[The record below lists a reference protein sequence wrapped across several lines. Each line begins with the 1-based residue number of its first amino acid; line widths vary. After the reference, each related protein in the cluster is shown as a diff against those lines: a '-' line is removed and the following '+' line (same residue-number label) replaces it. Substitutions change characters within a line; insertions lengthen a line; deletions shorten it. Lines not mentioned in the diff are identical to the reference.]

1 MPTSL
6 KGIFEKI
13 DDYKRKYYKNLL
25 IKGTL
30 FTLAL
35 IFSAFLLVSTV
46 EYFGRFNSIIRA
58 ILFFGFLGMVIYSL
72 LAWVI
77 KPLLYIFHFTKPLTN
92 EKAANEI
99 GKFFP
104 EIEDKLLNTLQLSL
118 ISDKDNSLLQASISQ
133 KANELSF
140 LKFADAIKIDE
151 NKKYLKFAF
160 PPLLLILLIAAVSPK
175 FFKSSTERIVY
186 FQKDFAEEA
195 PFKFKITNK
204 ELKAVKNEDFNLNL
218 ALIGNAIPEVV
229 YLVANDRKFKM
240 TSIDNKNYTFTFS
253 KVQNPVDF
261 HFLASGFKSNEFE
274 LELISRPN
282 LLSFDVALNYP
293 SYLNKSNE
301 SFDNVGNLV
310 VPEGTTI
317 EWNFRAA
324 NTDSLYLLF
333 ENEPKHLSKDG
344 FGDTFSYVRRLK
356 NSSSYKIQLNNEFS
370 VNRENIEFY
379 INVIPDK
386 YPQIQLEQIR
396 DTTLF
401 NYIILGGNINDD
413 YGLAQ
418 LKLFYRPVRDV
429 TQSQTPVFT
438 SVDVAFNKNQI
449 SQSFY
454 YQFPLNDLKLN
465 PGEKVEYFLQLWDND
480 GVNGSKSTKTPVL
493 TFALPSAKNY
503 DAEVEKA
510 TEKTE
515 NMLEKLNEKS
525 KKLKND
531 LNNLENKLKSKKDLD
546 FQEKKQLEELLKK
559 RDELMSEMKAIQE
572 QFEKMQEKTNRF
584 QQQSPELQKKMDQL
598 KKLMEE
604 IMNDET
610 NKMYEELKKMMEKGL
625 DEKTV
630 EQLEKLKNQERNMD
644 KDIDRT
650 LKLFK
655 QLQMQQKVEK
665 TANELEKLAEKQDK
679 LGDESLKN
687 ENEQNQQQKDAKN
700 DELKKE
706 QEKLSKE
713 FEDRKEQMKDIEELS
728 KELKKEFDEQKEEQ
742 QDVSE
747 EQEKSEKQ
755 LEQKQSGAA
764 SKNQKKAASKMKK
777 MSQKMKESMQSQ
789 EMKEMD
795 EDMDALRAILEN
807 LVKLSF
813 DQEKIMKDFRN
824 MNVGDPRFVK
834 LSQEQLKIQ
843 DDAKMIEDSLYSLAK
858 RVLQIQSFVTKEVTS
873 MRNSMDESMKFI
885 KERKLNVASSKQQF
899 SMTSINNLALM
910 LSDTFSQMQQMMAN
924 AMPGS
929 GKKGKKGQKPSP
941 MSMGDKQDEINKRME
956 KMGKFGQ
963 GSRGMSEEAA
973 KLAQE
978 QSELRK
984 RIQQMQDELKGTDAG
999 KKLGNEL
1006 KELEKK
1012 MDENETDLVNK
1023 RINPDLIKRSR
1034 DLQTRL
1040 LEAEK
1045 AVEQQEED
1053 PTRQSKASQQFN
1065 RQSPPSMDKFL
1076 QEKQKQV
1083 ELIRT
1088 VPPNYTPFYKKQT
1101 DNYFRKIK

>member
-1 MPTSL
+1 MSASL
-6 KGIFEKI
+6 NTLFSKI
-13 DDYKRKYYKNLL
+13 DEYKRKYYKNLL
-25 IKGTL
+25 IKGSI

-35 IFSAFLLVSTV
+35 LLSSFLIINAV
-46 EYFGRFNSIIRA
+46 EYFGRFNSTIRA
-58 ILFFGFLGMVIYSL
+58 TLFFGFLGLMIYSL
-72 LAWVI
+72 IAWVI
-77 KPLLYIFHFTKPLTN
+77 KPLLYLFHFNEPLTY
-92 EKAANEI
+92 EKAAQEI

-104 EIEDKLLNTLQLSL
+104 EIGDRLLNTLQLSQV
-118 ISDKDNSLLQASISQ
+118 SDKDNALLQASISQ
-133 KANELSF
+133 KTSELRF
-140 LKFADAIKIDE
+140 VKFADAIKINE
-151 NKKYLKFAF
+151 NKKYLKYAI
-160 PPLLLILLIAAVSPK
+160 PPLVLILLIAAVSPK
-175 FFKSSTERIVY
+175 FFKNSTERIVY

-195 PFKFKITNK
+195 PFKFKITNQ

-218 ALIGNAIPEVV
+218 SLIGNAVPEAV

-240 TSIDNKNYTFTFS
+240 TSVDNKTYTFTFS

-261 HFLASGFKSNEFE
+261 HFLASGFKSNDFE
-274 LELISRPN
+274 LGLISRPN
-282 LLSFDVALNYP
+282 LLSFDVGLNYP
-293 SYLNKSNE
+293 AYLNKSNE

-310 VPEGTTI
+310 VPEGTTV
-317 EWNFRAA
+317 EWNFKAT

-333 ENEPKHLSKDG
+333 ENELKHLSKDG
-344 FGDTFSYVRRLK
+344 FGDNFSYIRRLK
-356 NSSSYKIQLNNEFS
+356 NSSSYKIQLKNEFS
-370 VNRENIEFY
+370 TNRENIDFY

-401 NYIILGGNINDD
+401 NYIVLGGNINDD

-418 LKLFYRPVRDV
+418 FKLLYRPVRESSPKPND
-429 TQSQTPVFT
+429 VFT
-438 SVDVAFNKNQI
+438 SIDVSFNKTQI

-454 YQFPLNDLKLN
+454 YQFPLEDLKLN
-465 PGEKVEYFLQLWDND
+465 PGEKVEYFLQVWDND

-493 TFALPSAKNY
+493 TFALPSAKNF
-503 DAEVEKA
+503 DAEVEKV

-515 NMLEKLNEKS
+515 DMLEKLSVKS

-559 RDELMSEMKAIQE
+559 RDELMSEMKAMQE

-584 QQQSPELQKKMDQL
+584 QQQSPELKQKMEQL

-604 IMNDET
+604 VMNEET
-610 NKMYEELKKMMEKGL
+610 NKMYEELKKSLEKDM
-625 DEKTV
+625 DEKTI

-655 QLQMQQKVEK
+655 QLQLQQKVEK

-679 LGDESLKN
+679 LGDDTKKN
-687 ENEQNQQQKDAKN
+687 EQEKNQPEKDKKN
-700 DELKKE
+700 DDLKKE

-713 FEDRKEQMKDIEELS
+713 FDDKKEQMKDIDKLAE
-728 KELKKEFDEQKEEQ
+728 ELKKENDEQKEEQ
-742 QDVSE
+742 E
-747 EQEKSEKQ
+747 EISNDQENSEKQ
-755 LEQKQSGAA
+755 LDQDQNDSAA
-764 SKNQKKAASKMKK
+764 KNQKKAAKKMKQ
-777 MSQKMKESMQSQ
+777 MAQKMKESMKNQ

-813 DQEKIMKDFRN
+813 DQEKIMKEFRN
-824 MNVGDPRFVK
+824 MSLSDPRFVK

-873 MRNSMDESMKFI
+873 MRNSMDESVKFI
-885 KERKLNVASSKQQF
+885 KERKLNIASSNQQF

-929 GKKGKKGQKPSP
+929 GKKGKKGKMPSP
-941 MSMGDKQDEINKRME
+941 SPGEKQDELNKSME
-956 KMGKFGQ
+956 KLSKSGKSG
-963 GSRGMSEEAA
+963 RGLSEEAA

-978 QSELRK
+978 QSALRK
-984 RIQQMQDELKGTDAG
+984 RIQQMQDELKGTEAG

-1023 RINPDLIKRSR
+1023 RINPDLIKRSK
-1034 DLQTRL
+1034 DIQTRL

-1045 AVEQQEED
+1045 AIQQQEED
-1053 PTRQSKASQQFN
+1053 PTRQSKSAQQFN
-1065 RQSPPSMDKFL
+1065 RQSPPSIDKFL